1 MLKAVEDISA
11 TKKRLSIEIPAEAIE
26 GEIANSLNFLRKK
39 TRVPGFRQGR
49 APMAI
54 IEKRFGKDA
63 EAEAV
68 EKVIPQFYSAALKE
82 ADITPV
88 TRPVIEGGVEFERK
102 KPLSLTFTVEI
113 RPRIE
118 NLRYEGIT
126 VKDIPVAV
134 SDSDVE
140 DALTRLQAER
150 ATYEPSGEPVG
161 EGDLVTLDYEV
172 EGRAFE
178 DQVLQVGGAQVPAEF
193 SQNLLGLGKSETKE
207 FTASFP
213 EGFPVQELAG
223 GSPLVKVSVKEIK
236 RANLPAIDDE
246 FARDLEFDDLAA
258 LKGRIRERLEASRKE
273 AASNIMKAE
282 VMKGALDAHSFEAP
296 ESLVEEDLSY
306 RVAEA
311 RAQGRKEDDGALREE
326 FRAAAEKNIRASL
339 LIQMV
344 GEKENVEVTEEDMRE
359 RIAAL
364 AGRLRLSPENVI
376 KYYVSRDGS
385 LEGLRQSIFEDKV
398 LGLLLERAEVVK
410 ED

>member
-1 MLKAVEDISA
+1 MKAVEDISA

-26 GEIANSLNFLRKK
+26 GEIVNSLNYLRKK

-68 EKVIPQFYSAALKE
+68 EKIIPQFYSAALKE
-82 ADITPV
+82 ADLTPV
-88 TRPVIEGGVEFERK
+88 TRPVIEGGVDFQRK

-113 RPRIE
+113 RPRVE
-118 NLRYEGIT
+118 NLRYEGIR
-126 VKDIPVAV
+126 VKDLPVAV
-134 SDSDVE
+134 SDADVE
-140 DALTRLQAER
+140 DALKRLQAER
-150 ATYEPSGEPVG
+150 AAYEPTGEPVS

-172 EGRAFE
+172 EGRSFE
-178 DQVLQVGGAQVPAEF
+178 DQVFQVGGGQMPADF
-193 SQNLLGLGKSETKE
+193 SKNLLGIGKSETKE
-207 FTASFP
+207 FSVSFP
-213 EGFPVQELAG
+213 EDFRVGELAG
-223 GSPLVKVSVKEIK
+223 KSPLLKVAVKEIK
-236 RANLPAIDDE
+236 RANLPAIDDD
-246 FARDLEFDDLAA
+246 FAKDLEFDDLAA
-258 LKGRIRERLEASRKE
+258 LKGRIRERLEASKKE

-282 VMKGALDAHSFEAP
+282 AMKGVMEAHSFEAP
-296 ESLVEEDLSY
+296 ESLVEEDLHY

-339 LIQMV
+339 LIQMI
-344 GEKENVEVTEEDMRE
+344 GEKENVEVTEEDMRG

-364 AGRLRLSPENVI
+364 AVRLRLSPENVI
-376 KYYVSRDGS
+376 KYYISRDGS
-385 LEGLRQSIFEDKV
+385 LEGLRQGIFEDKV
-398 LGLLLERAEVVK
+398 LGLILERAEVVK